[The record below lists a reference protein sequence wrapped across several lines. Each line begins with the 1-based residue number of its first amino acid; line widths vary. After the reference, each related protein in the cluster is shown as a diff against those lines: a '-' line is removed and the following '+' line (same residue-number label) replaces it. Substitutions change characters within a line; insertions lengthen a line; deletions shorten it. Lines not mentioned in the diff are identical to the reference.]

1 MVLDTR
7 EEELGWRNKRRER
20 EIEWKEKGGKGLQL
34 KGKSERGE
42 LHAERKIKKE
52 RKKGGKDR
60 KTCTH
65 AHTSAYR
72 VYTRKFRCWDEERER
87 ERALQT
93 ATGARVFV
101 PPPVIMKKLRLSRP
115 LYVRVHTYTGAGVE
129 CANARER
136 ARGRRVR
143 ACNRVHNFFPLR
155 NQISSN

>member
-52 RKKGGKDR
+52 RKKGGKDK

-65 AHTSAYR
+65 AHTHLRIEFIRVNSAAG
-72 VYTRKFRCWDEERER
+72 TRRER
-87 ERALQT
+87 ER
-93 ATGARVFV
+93 GRF
-101 PPPVIMKKLRLSRP
+101 KP
-115 LYVRVHTYTGAGVE
+115 LP
-129 CANARER
+129 
-136 ARGRRVR
+136 ARGYLFRRR
-143 ACNRVHNFFPLR
+143 L
-155 NQISSN
+155 

>member
-1 MVLDTR
+1 MVLIH
-7 EEELGWRNKRRER
+7 EKRNSVGETSGEKKRER
-20 EIEWKEKGGKGLQL
+20 ERDRLEWKEKRGKGLQL

-52 RKKGGKDR
+52 RKKAGKDR

-65 AHTSAYR
+65 THTHTAYR
-72 VYTRKFRCWDEERER
+72 VYTRKFRCWDEKSGKRER
-87 ERALQT
+87 ERALQAET

-115 LYVRVHTYTGAGVE
+115 LYVRVHTYTGAGVQVE

-136 ARGRRVR
+136 GGTCVQPR
-143 ACNRVHNFFPLR
+143 
-155 NQISSN
+155 S

>member
-1 MVLDTR
+1 MERT
-7 EEELGWRNKRRER
+7 GKRVR
-20 EIEWKEKGGKGLQL
+20 
-34 KGKSERGE
+34 
-42 LHAERKIKKE
+42 
-52 RKKGGKDR
+52 
-60 KTCTH
+60 TH
-65 AHTSAYR
+65 THTSAYR

-155 NQISSN
+155 NQTSSN

>member
-1 MVLDTR
+1 MY
-7 EEELGWRNKRRER
+7 
-20 EIEWKEKGGKGLQL
+20 
-34 KGKSERGE
+34 
-42 LHAERKIKKE
+42 
-52 RKKGGKDR
+52 
-60 KTCTH
+60 
-65 AHTSAYR
+65 AHTHTHLRIEFIRVNSAAG
-72 VYTRKFRCWDEERER
+72 TRRERER

-136 ARGRRVR
+136 AKGRRVR

>member
-65 AHTSAYR
+65 THTHLRIEFIRVNSAAG
-72 VYTRKFRCWDEERER
+72 TRRERER
-87 ERALQT
+87 EGASNRYRRAGICSAAGYNEKIT
-93 ATGARVFV
+93 AFAAIICTRAH
-101 PPPVIMKKLRLSRP
+101 
-115 LYVRVHTYTGAGVE
+115 VHRRRCGVCE
-129 CANARER
+129 RER
-136 ARGRRVR
+136 TRGGGRGTCVQPR
-143 ACNRVHNFFPLR
+143 
-155 NQISSN
+155 S